1 MKDLSLHYIM
11 KKLKSIE
18 EEEKG
23 KCFPS
28 IEIFSDGGGRL
39 MARTNIYFDT
49 VEELFLILEGNQKE
63 VEYNRVE
70 DEGIE

>member
-39 MARTNIYFDT
+39 MTKTNIYFDT

-63 VEYNRVE
+63 VE
-70 DEGIE
+70 DEKTD